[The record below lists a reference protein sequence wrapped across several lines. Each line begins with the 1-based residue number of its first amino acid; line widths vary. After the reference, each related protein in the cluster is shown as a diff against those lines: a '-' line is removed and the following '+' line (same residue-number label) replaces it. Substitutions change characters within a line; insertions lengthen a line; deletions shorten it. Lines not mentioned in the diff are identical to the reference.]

1 MSGPG
6 HGSAPAWPEPRRR
19 PVPTWP
25 EGSQAEP
32 PTDGHR
38 AAPRRDLRIDVK
50 LIVAVLIGVVSVTG
64 AVVTWQASLLS
75 ESATDHDR
83 LSIAETVE
91 QQQLVAEAELLFAN
105 EKARAATFV
114 TSNAAAER
122 LELEAAE
129 VEEDLAQSLLLQAA
143 TLRAQADTLTVTGA
157 APLSFLDYLDTT
169 TGVLDE
175 RALRGDLQ
183 QALAGRRAADP
194 ERNAADA
201 RRLREDALELVRYLI
216 PLALVILVLTVAN
229 ISTRRRLRTG
239 LLGVGALVWIAIV
252 GLVVA
257 S

>member
-6 HGSAPAWPEPRRR
+6 LGPAPRWPERRR

-25 EGSQAEP
+25 ERGQVDPAGE
-32 PTDGHR
+32 DHL
-38 AAPRRDLRIDVK
+38 AARRGGLRIDVK
-50 LIVAVLIGVVSVTG
+50 LLVAVLIGIVSVTG

-114 TSNAAAER
+114 TSNAAAET

-129 VEEDLAQSLLLQAA
+129 AEEDVGQNLLLQAA

-175 RALRGDLQ
+175 QALRSDLQ

-194 ERNAADA
+194 ERNASEA
-201 RRLREDALELVRYLI
+201 RRLREEALELVRYLI

-229 ISTRRRLRTG
+229 ISARRRLRTG
-239 LLGVGALVWIAIV
+239 LLGVGALVWIVIV